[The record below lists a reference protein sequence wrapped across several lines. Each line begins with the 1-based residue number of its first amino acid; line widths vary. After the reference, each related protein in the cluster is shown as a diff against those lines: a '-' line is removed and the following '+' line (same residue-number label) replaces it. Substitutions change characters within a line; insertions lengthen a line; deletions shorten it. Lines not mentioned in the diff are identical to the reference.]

1 MTCHPIHLS
10 PWITFADGNL
20 YFHFSEFLQQKWTK
34 KNRLELA
41 PNICH
46 VITRFNQMTE
56 WISKVVLSPEQPRQ
70 RCAIITKMVQV
81 AQHALEL
88 NNFVTVF
95 QIAGALSTTA
105 IQRLKK
111 TWDLIPQWVSHVI
124 VM

>member
-1 MTCHPIHLS
+1 MQYS
-10 PWITFADGNL
+10 PPAA
-20 YFHFSEFLQQKWTK
+20 YSEFLRQKWTK

-56 WISKVVLSPEQPRQ
+56 WVSKVVLSPSQPKQ
-70 RCAIITKMVQV
+70 RCAMIAKVLQV
-81 AQHALEL
+81 ACHTLEM

-95 QIAGALSTTA
+95 QMTSALCSTA

-111 TWDLIPQWVSHVI
+111 TWDLMPQSVSHVTP
-124 VM
+124 V